1 MMFMQVCILHFLPMN
16 NACPMQLESK
26 IRKYAKHLI
35 IYIKYRNKTAV
46 LNNISFEINRITGL
60 IAYRKKKSHIFS
72 VYLVTFFP
80 AIPYNN
86 CLNK

>member
-1 MMFMQVCILHFLPMN
+1 MMFMQVCILHFLPVN

-35 IYIKYRNKTAV
+35 IYIKYGNKTAV

-60 IAYRKKKSHIFS
+60 IAYRKKKK
-72 VYLVTFFP
+72 VTFSLSILLHFFLP
-80 AIPYNN
+80 FLTIIV
-86 CLNK
+86 